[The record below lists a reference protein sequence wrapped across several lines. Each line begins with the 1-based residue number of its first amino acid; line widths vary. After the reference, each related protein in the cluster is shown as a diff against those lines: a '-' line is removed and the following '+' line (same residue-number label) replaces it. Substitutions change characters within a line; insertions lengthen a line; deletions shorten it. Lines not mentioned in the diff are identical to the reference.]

1 MVYNFLCNPKEVNY
15 WLIQIMDMVNFL
27 ANHLEQLN
35 SAQKQAVTHDL
46 GNLLVLAGAGSGK
59 TRVLVHRFAWLLY
72 QYQQDPYNI
81 MVVTF
86 TNKAAKEM
94 SIRLNGMHLANI
106 SRAWIGT
113 FHSLSHK
120 FLRLHHAAAKLDSNF
135 EVIDSE
141 DQLKIIRRLLK
152 QLNVEETAFD
162 PKKVQNFINR
172 QKDQGIRSN
181 YIPKVQTKYD
191 RFMFELY
198 GHYENACRLQQV
210 VDFAELLLRSYEL
223 LRDNQELLDH
233 YRARFKHFLID
244 EFQDTNPIQYDFLK
258 LLGLNSQS
266 LTAVG
271 DDDQSI
277 YSWRG
282 AKVENIVK
290 YTKEFSNVNVIR
302 LEKNYRS
309 TKNILSAANAVI
321 NNNVDRMGKTLWTDA
336 SVGQKI
342 VLYAALNEEDEAL
355 FVVKEIQKYVSN
367 TGKHNNIAILYRSN
381 AQSRAIE
388 EALVKHGINYIVYGG
403 VSFFERAEIKDVL
416 AYLRLAI
423 NPADNAAFER
433 IINTPVRGVG
443 DKSLEKIRNLSVQEN
458 ISFFEAVERMITS
471 GETGSVISGLMNFI
485 KIIKEIE
492 LCLYNNNYSLS
503 DLVNDVINI
512 SGLLDHLKK
521 QKDATSA
528 NRIENLQELINATAV
543 FSDQRLSEHVA
554 NLELDTLAKVKEL
567 LDYAALEGKEYISAE
582 KSIANGNT
590 NNVQLMTLHAAK
602 GLEFPIVFLCGLE
615 EGLFPHYFSKDIPD
629 ALNEERRLCY
639 VGITRSKEQLFIS
652 YAQKRRMFGREESRI
667 RSRFVAEIPDNL
679 VEERKKQIFI
689 HNKSNFQKSMRFTP
703 KITDLKF
710 NSSNLSAQQK
720 IQGKRVRHDKF
731 GIGFIVDQDGGGD
744 KARVSVDFGKH
755 GVKWLLLTYANL
767 EVLN

>member
-1 MVYNFLCNPKEVNY
+1 MDIMNFPT
-15 WLIQIMDMVNFL
+15 
-27 ANHLEQLN
+27 NHLEQLN
-35 SAQKQAVTHDL
+35 SAQQQAVTHDL

-59 TRVLVHRFAWLLY
+59 TRVLVNRFAWLLS

-94 SIRLNGMHLANI
+94 AIRLNGMHLANI

-135 EVIDSE
+135 EVVDSE

-152 QLNVEETAFD
+152 QLNVEEAAFD

-172 QKDQGIRSN
+172 QKDQGIRSSHV
-181 YIPKVQTKYD
+181 PKVYTKYD

-198 GHYENACRLQQV
+198 GHYENACKSQQV

-223 LRDNQELLDH
+223 LRDNQELLVH

-258 LLGLNSQS
+258 LLGLHSES

-355 FVVKEIQKYVSN
+355 FIVKEIQKYVSN
-367 TGKHNNIAILYRSN
+367 SGKHNNIAILYRSN

-443 DKSLEKIRNLSVQEN
+443 DKSLEKIRNLSIQEN
-458 ISFFEAVERMITS
+458 LSFFEAVERIIIS
-471 GETGSVISGLMNFI
+471 GETGSVISGLMNFV
-485 KIIKEIE
+485 KIIKEIV
-492 LCLYNNNYSLS
+492 LCLDNNNYSLS
-503 DLVNDVINI
+503 DLVDHVINI

-521 QKDATSA
+521 QKDAMSA

-543 FSDQRLSEHVA
+543 FSGQRLGEHAINV
-554 NLELDTLAKVKEL
+554 ELDTLGKVKEL
-567 LDYAALEGKEYISAE
+567 LDYAALEGKEYISQE
-582 KSIANGNT
+582 KNIANGNT

-667 RSRFVAEIPDNL
+667 RSRFIAEIPDSL
-679 VEERKKQIFI
+679 IEERKKQIFI
-689 HNKSNFQKSMRFTP
+689 HNKNNFQKSMRFAPT
-703 KITDLKF
+703 TADQKF
-710 NSSNLSAQQK
+710 NSSNLSAKPK
-720 IQGKRVRHDKF
+720 IRGKRVKHDKF
-731 GIGFIVDQDGGGD
+731 GIGFVVDQDGGGD
-744 KARVSVDFGKH
+744 KARVSVDFGKN

>member
-1 MVYNFLCNPKEVNY
+1 MD
-15 WLIQIMDMVNFL
+15 IMSFPT
-27 ANHLEQLN
+27 NHLEQLN
-35 SAQKQAVTHDL
+35 SAQQQAVTHDL

-59 TRVLVHRFAWLLY
+59 TRVLVNRFAWLLY

-94 SIRLNGMHLANI
+94 SIRLNGMNLANI

-135 EVIDSE
+135 EVVDSE

-152 QLNVEETAFD
+152 QLNVEEAAFD

-172 QKDQGIRSN
+172 QKDQGIRSSN
-181 YIPKVQTKYD
+181 IPKVHTKYD

-198 GHYENACRLQQV
+198 GHYENACKSQQV

-223 LRDNQELLDH
+223 LRDNQELLVH

-258 LLGLNSQS
+258 LLGLNSES

-355 FVVKEIQKYVSN
+355 FIVKEIQKYVAN
-367 TGKHNNIAILYRSN
+367 NGKHNNIAILYRSN

-443 DKSLEKIRNLSVQEN
+443 DKSLEKIRNFSIQEN
-458 ISFFEAVERMITS
+458 LSFFEAVERIIIS
-471 GETGSVISGLMNFI
+471 GETGSVISGLMNFV
-485 KIIKEIE
+485 KIIKEIV
-492 LCLYNNNYSLS
+492 LCLNNNNYSLS
-503 DLVNDVINI
+503 DLVEHVINI

-521 QKDATSA
+521 QKDAMSA

-543 FSDQRLSEHVA
+543 FSGQKLSEHATNVE
-554 NLELDTLAKVKEL
+554 LETLVQVKEL

-582 KSIANGNT
+582 KNIANGNT
-590 NNVQLMTLHAAK
+590 NSVQLMTLHAAK

-679 VEERKKQIFI
+679 IEERKKQIFI
-689 HNKSNFQKSMRFTP
+689 HNKNNFQKSIRFAPTVA
-703 KITDLKF
+703 DQKF
-710 NSSNLSAQQK
+710 HSSNLAAKPK
-720 IQGKRVRHDKF
+720 IQGKRVKHDKF
-731 GIGFIVDQDGGGD
+731 GIGFIVDQDGNGD
-744 KARVSVDFGKH
+744 KARVSVDFGKN